1 MDGKVQKHKCP
12 GCGFPIIA
20 EVVGSGDTEHL
31 EITYDGNGDGT
42 DYTATVEAGIQQ
54 RIDAAVAERIAA
66 AREQWNAEH
75 EQRKVEAAKQSAVIP
90 GIF

>member
-20 EVVGSGDTEHL
+20 EVVGTGDTEHL
-31 EITYDGNGDGT
+31 ELTYDGNGDGS
-42 DYTATVEAGIQQ
+42 DYTATIEAGIQQ
-54 RIDAAVAERIAA
+54 RIDAAVAA
-66 AREQWNAEH
+66 AREQWNAES